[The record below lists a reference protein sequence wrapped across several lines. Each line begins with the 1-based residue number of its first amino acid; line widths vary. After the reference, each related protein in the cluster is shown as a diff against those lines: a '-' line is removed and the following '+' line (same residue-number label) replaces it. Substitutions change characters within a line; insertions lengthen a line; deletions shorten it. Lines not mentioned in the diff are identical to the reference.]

1 MLVQRKGCSA
11 QIAKEDLEQID
22 LALFRFHDVFSGT
35 LAQFMP
41 SQGKTVKYHKTS
53 HITSTI
59 RRFGHIKHVSSQ
71 TYEHEHVPLKKAVRA
86 TNMQSSGHASS
97 F

>member
-11 QIAKEDLEQID
+11 QITEEDLEQID
-22 LALFRFHDVFSGT
+22 LALYRFHDVFSGT

-41 SQGKTVKYHKTS
+41 SQGKTVKYHKMS

-71 TYEHEHVPLKKAVRA
+71 TYDVLGFICLGVICLFQVVFLP
-86 TNMQSSGHASS
+86 N
-97 F
+97 